1 MKLEIKKQDNT
12 KAKSIDL
19 EKSIFAS
26 EINDGLVH
34 QVITSYLSNA
44 RSATKGHKNRS
55 DARGGGIKPWRQKGT
70 GRARVGTIRSPLW
83 VGGGKTFAHD
93 DRNYKKKI
101 NRKEY
106 KIAIKSILTSLL
118 KDKRLIVIDS
128 IEIKE
133 PKTKEMIKVLSDL
146 QIEDALIVVDQKE
159 NNLDL
164 ATRNIPRVELI
175 TADKINPLI
184 LIKHENVVIDAEAL
198 KKIESTYA

>member
-1 MKLEIKKQDNT
+1 MKVDIKKQDNT

-19 EKSIFAS
+19 EKSIFDA

-55 DARGGGIKPWRQKGT
+55 DARGGGVKPWRQKGT
-70 GRARVGTIRSPLW
+70 GRARAGTIRSPLW
-83 VGGGKTFAHD
+83 VGGGKTFAHNN
-93 DRNYKKKI
+93 RNFKKKI

-106 KIAIKSILTSLL
+106 KTAIKSILSSLL
-118 KDKRLIVIDS
+118 KSKRLILIDS
-128 IEIKE
+128 LVIKE
-133 PKTKEMIKVLSDL
+133 PKTKEMVKVLNDL
-146 QIEDALIVVDQKE
+146 QIDDALIVVDQKE

-175 TADKINPLI
+175 SAEKINPLS
-184 LIKHENVVIDAEAL
+184 LIRHENVLIDAEGI
-198 KKIESTYA
+198 KKIESIYG

>member
-1 MKLEIKKQDNT
+1 M
-12 KAKSIDL
+12 
-19 EKSIFAS
+19 
-26 EINDGLVH
+26 
-34 QVITSYLSNA
+34 
-44 RSATKGHKNRS
+44 
-55 DARGGGIKPWRQKGT
+55 
-70 GRARVGTIRSPLW
+70 
-83 VGGGKTFAHD
+83 
-93 DRNYKKKI
+93 
-101 NRKEY
+101 
-106 KIAIKSILTSLL
+106 TSLL

-128 IEIKE
+128 LEIKE

>member
-1 MKLEIKKQDNT
+1 M
-12 KAKSIDL
+12 
-19 EKSIFAS
+19 
-26 EINDGLVH
+26 
-34 QVITSYLSNA
+34 
-44 RSATKGHKNRS
+44 
-55 DARGGGIKPWRQKGT
+55 
-70 GRARVGTIRSPLW
+70 
-83 VGGGKTFAHD
+83 
-93 DRNYKKKI
+93 
-101 NRKEY
+101 
-106 KIAIKSILTSLL
+106 TSLL

-184 LIKHENVVIDAEAL
+184 LIKYENVVIDAEAL

>member
-1 MKLEIKKQDNT
+1 MKVDIKKQDNT

-19 EKSIFAS
+19 EKSIFDA

-55 DARGGGIKPWRQKGT
+55 DARGGGVKPWRQKGT
-70 GRARVGTIRSPLW
+70 GRARAGTIRSPLW
-83 VGGGKTFAHD
+83 VGGGKTFAHNN
-93 DRNYKKKI
+93 RNFKKKI

-106 KIAIKSILTSLL
+106 KTAIKSILSSLL
-118 KDKRLIVIDS
+118 KSKRLILIDS
-128 IEIKE
+128 LVIKE
-133 PKTKEMIKVLSDL
+133 PKTKEMVKVLNDL
-146 QIEDALIVVDQKE
+146 QIDDALIVVDQKE

-175 TADKINPLI
+175 S
-184 LIKHENVVIDAEAL
+184 AE
-198 KKIESTYA
+198 KNKPFKFN

>member
-1 MKLEIKKQDNT
+1 M
-12 KAKSIDL
+12 
-19 EKSIFAS
+19 
-26 EINDGLVH
+26 
-34 QVITSYLSNA
+34 
-44 RSATKGHKNRS
+44 
-55 DARGGGIKPWRQKGT
+55 
-70 GRARVGTIRSPLW
+70 
-83 VGGGKTFAHD
+83 
-93 DRNYKKKI
+93 
-101 NRKEY
+101 
-106 KIAIKSILTSLL
+106 TSLL

>member
-12 KAKSIDL
+12 KAESIDL

-93 DRNYKKKI
+93 DRNYKKK
-101 NRKEY
+101 
-106 KIAIKSILTSLL
+106 
-118 KDKRLIVIDS
+118 LIG
-128 IEIKE
+128 
-133 PKTKEMIKVLSDL
+133 
-146 QIEDALIVVDQKE
+146 
-159 NNLDL
+159 
-164 ATRNIPRVELI
+164 RNI
-175 TADKINPLI
+175 K
-184 LIKHENVVIDAEAL
+184 
-198 KKIESTYA
+198 